1 MAEKALF
8 RDYLARLTAVA
19 AQGDAREESF
29 YPALGDLVS
38 TWAKATRIEDVHV
51 TAQPKSTEAGN
62 PDFRVWDGRQHIIG
76 YIEAKAPTVEN
87 LEPVAES
94 EQLKRYRSTFPNLI
108 LTNFF
113 EFWLYRNGERVAT
126 ARLARPFVATKL
138 GARPPLEQA
147 DELQAL
153 LQQFFAFALP
163 RAYTAE
169 ELAVALA
176 VRTRF
181 LRDQVVAQ
189 ELAEEER
196 AARGHLLGFYQ
207 AFRKHL
213 IAGLTLDGF
222 ADLYAQTLTYGLFAA
237 RVRAG
242 DGFSRRTAFDSIPH
256 TIGILRDLFRFI
268 SLGDLPPQ
276 LEWIVDDLAEVL
288 AVADVKGILH
298 KYFREGKGADP
309 IVHFYETF
317 LAQYDPAERERRGV
331 YYTPEPVVSYIARS
345 LHQILKEN
353 FGKPDGLASPGVTLL
368 DPAAGTMTFVAKAVQ
383 VAVDE
388 FVSKYGEGSRACF
401 IKDHILKNF
410 YAFELMMAPYAV
422 GHLKMGF
429 FLEELGYTLA
439 PDERFKLYLTNTLEM
454 EELAESQLPGFAS
467 LAHESH
473 QAGEV
478 KRDVPI
484 LVILGNPPYSVS
496 SSNRSEF
503 IEREMEAYKEAVRN
517 ERNLM
522 PLSDD
527 YVKFL
532 RFAEWKIAQAGRGV
546 VGMITNHSYLD
557 NPTFRGMRQHL
568 MTTFDEIYVLDLH
581 GNSLKKERCP
591 DGSPDENV
599 FDIRQ
604 GVAIVFLIRR
614 SVGARPRTPSRVSH
628 ADLWGRREEKY
639 AWLQER
645 DWETTDWHE
654 TKPAPEFY
662 LFIPRDEAAFAQYKR
677 FSKVTDVFPV
687 GSTGIKTHRDH
698 FVFDFDRETLKRRI
712 RTFLDSSL
720 PDDLV
725 RETFNLKDN
734 RDWKLA
740 EKRRLLQEDRS
751 WESKIVPCLYRPFDI
766 RWLFYHRDAVDF
778 GREEVTRH
786 MLAGENLALHTG
798 RAGQVVG
805 ASVWN
810 LAYCAEHI
818 ADFNAFYRGG
828 ILILPLYLYPEG
840 DRRDLLATHSPS
852 KRRPNLNPELVAAM
866 AGVYGREPTPE
877 EIFHY
882 VYAVLYAPIYREK
895 YAEFLRLDFPRI
907 PFTSDAE
914 LFKKMAGLGER
925 LVELHLLRSPELDPP
940 LARFQGEGDGKVI
953 VSGKQGLRY
962 DAEQKRVYINPNQYF
977 EGVPP
982 EVWAYPIGGY
992 QVCEKWLKDRKD
1004 RKLSLEEIRAYCR
1017 ITTALA
1023 KTIEIQLQ
1031 VDRVYAGVENDLIG
1045 YDSKRR

>member
-1 MAEKALF
+1 MADNALF

-29 YPALGDLVS
+29 YASLADLVAG
-38 TWAKATRIEDVHV
+38 WARATKVEDVHV
-51 TAQPKSTEAGN
+51 TTLPKATEAGN

-94 EQLKRYRSTFPNLI
+94 EQLRRYRSTFPNLI

-113 EFWLYRNGERVAT
+113 EFRLYRNGALVAT
-126 ARLARPFVATKL
+126 ARLARPFVATRL
-138 GARPPLEQA
+138 GAKPPLEQPG
-147 DELQAL
+147 ELQAL
-153 LQQFFAFALP
+153 LQQFFAFSLP

-196 AARGHLLGFYQ
+196 AARGHLLGFYE

-222 ADLYAQTLTYGLFAA
+222 ADLYAQTLAYGLFAA

-242 DGFSRRTAFDSIPH
+242 AEFNRRTAFASIPH
-256 TIGILRDLFRFI
+256 TIGILRDLFQFV

-298 KYFREGKGADP
+298 QFFHEGKGADP

-317 LAQYDPAERERRGV
+317 LAQYDPEERERRGV
-331 YYTPEPVVSYIARS
+331 YYTPEPVVSYIVRS
-345 LHQILKEN
+345 LHQILKDK
-353 FGKPDGLASPGVTLL
+353 FGRADGLASPGVTLL
-368 DPAAGTMTFVAKAVQ
+368 DPAAGTMTFVAKAAQ

-388 FVSKYGEGSRACF
+388 FVAKYGEGSRASF

-429 FLEELGYTLA
+429 FLEELGYALA

-484 LVILGNPPYSVS
+484 LVILGNPPYSGHS
-496 SSNRSEF
+496 ANKGPWIRGL
-503 IEREMEAYKEAVRN
+503 IEDYKKDVPELKRPAQAKW
-517 ERNLM
+517 LQ
-522 PLSDD
+522 DD

-532 RFAEWKIAQAGRGV
+532 RFAEWKIDQAGQGV

-581 GNSLKKERCP
+581 GNSLKKETCP

-604 GVAIVFLIRR
+604 GVAIAFFIR
-614 SVGARPRTPSRVSH
+614 
-628 ADLWGRREEKY
+628 Y
-639 AWLQER
+639 
-645 DWETTDWHE
+645 
-654 TKPAPEFY
+654 
-662 LFIPRDEAAFAQYKR
+662 
-677 FSKVTDVFPV
+677 
-687 GSTGIKTHRDH
+687 
-698 FVFDFDRETLKRRI
+698 
-712 RTFLDSSL
+712 
-720 PDDLV
+720 
-725 RETFNLKDN
+725 
-734 RDWKLA
+734 
-740 EKRRLLQEDRS
+740 
-751 WESKIVPCLYRPFDI
+751 
-766 RWLFYHRDAVDF
+766 
-778 GREEVTRH
+778 
-786 MLAGENLALHTG
+786 
-798 RAGQVVG
+798 
-805 ASVWN
+805 
-810 LAYCAEHI
+810 
-818 ADFNAFYRGG
+818 
-828 ILILPLYLYPEG
+828 
-840 DRRDLLATHSPS
+840 
-852 KRRPNLNPELVAAM
+852 
-866 AGVYGREPTPE
+866 
-877 EIFHY
+877 
-882 VYAVLYAPIYREK
+882 
-895 YAEFLRLDFPRI
+895 
-907 PFTSDAE
+907 
-914 LFKKMAGLGER
+914 
-925 LVELHLLRSPELDPP
+925 
-940 LARFQGEGDGKVI
+940 GDGPK
-953 VSGKQGLRY
+953 G
-962 DAEQKRVYINPNQYF
+962 
-977 EGVPP
+977 
-982 EVWAYPIGGY
+982 
-992 QVCEKWLKDRKD
+992 
-1004 RKLSLEEIRAYCR
+1004 
-1017 ITTALA
+1017 
-1023 KTIEIQLQ
+1023 
-1031 VDRVYAGVENDLIG
+1031 
-1045 YDSKRR
+1045 